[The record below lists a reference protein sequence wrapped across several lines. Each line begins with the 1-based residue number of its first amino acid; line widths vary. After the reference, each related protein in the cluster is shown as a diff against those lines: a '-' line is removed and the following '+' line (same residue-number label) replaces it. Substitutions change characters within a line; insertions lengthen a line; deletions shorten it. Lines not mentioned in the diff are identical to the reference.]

1 MEPREHQVSERIQQR
16 PRVLAVDD
24 ESLIRMSLRIALAR
38 EGYDVDTASSGVE
51 AMGLLDRYS
60 YDLVLLDLRLPDVSG
75 MEVLRYA
82 RRLYPGVKVLLVTAS
97 TNAPTPVEAEME
109 GAAGVVAKPFTLRAI
124 AAETRRV
131 IGGPRIAR

>member
-1 MEPREHQVSERIQQR
+1 MNERIHER

-51 AMGLLDRYS
+51 AMSLLDRFE

-82 RRLYPGVKVLLVTAS
+82 RRLHPDVKVLLVTAS
-97 TNAPTPVEAEME
+97 TNAPNAAEAEQE
-109 GAAGVVAKPFTLRAI
+109 GAAGVVAKPFTLQAI

-131 IGGPRIAR
+131 IGAPRVTR

>member
-1 MEPREHQVSERIQQR
+1 MNEPIHEHL
-16 PRVLAVDD
+16 RVLAVDD

-51 AMGLLDRYS
+51 AMGLIDRHE

-82 RRLYPGVKVLLVTAS
+82 RRIRPGVKVLIVTAS
-97 TNAPTPVEAEME
+97 TNAPNAEEAAQE
-109 GAAGVVAKPFTLRAI
+109 GAAGVVAKPFTLQSI

-131 IGGPRIAR
+131 LGAPRISR

>member
-1 MEPREHQVSERIQQR
+1 VKERTDSP

-38 EGYDVDTASSGVE
+38 EGYEVDTASSGSE
-51 AMGLLDRYS
+51 AMGLLDRYR

-75 MEVLRYA
+75 IEVLRYA
-82 RRLYPGVKVLLVTAS
+82 RRLDPGVKVLVVTAS
-97 TNAPTPVEAEME
+97 TSGPAVVEAARE
-109 GAAGVVAKPFTLRAI
+109 GAVGVVSKPFTLQAI

-131 IGGPRIAR
+131 IGASRIGG

>member
-1 MEPREHQVSERIQQR
+1 MNPH

-38 EGYDVDTASSGVE
+38 EGYLVDTASNGTE
-51 AMGLLDRYS
+51 AMALLDQHA

-82 RRLYPGVKVLLVTAS
+82 RRVAPSAKVLLVTAS
-97 TNAPTPVEAEME
+97 TNAPSATEAARE
-109 GAAGVVAKPFTLRAI
+109 GAAGVVTKPFTLRGLT
-124 AAETRRV
+124 AETRRLMS
-131 IGGPRIAR
+131 GPATWAR

>member
-1 MEPREHQVSERIQQR
+1 MSDRSQER

-24 ESLIRMSLRIALAR
+24 ESLIRMSPRIALAR

-51 AMGLLDRYS
+51 AMGLLDRHR

-82 RRLYPGVKVLLVTAS
+82 RRLQPGVKVLLVTAS
-97 TNAPTPVEAEME
+97 TNAPDPAEAEQE
-109 GAAGVVAKPFTLRAI
+109 GAAGVVSKPFTLQAI

-131 IGGPRIAR
+131 IGEPRIAR

>member
-1 MEPREHQVSERIQQR
+1 VSERIRPR

-51 AMGLLDRYS
+51 AMSLLDRFE

-82 RRLYPGVKVLLVTAS
+82 RRLHPGVKVLLVTAS
-97 TNAPTPVEAEME
+97 TNAPDAVEAEHE
-109 GAAGVVAKPFTLRAI
+109 GAAGVVAKPFTLQAI

-131 IGGPRIAR
+131 IGAARIVR

>member
-1 MEPREHQVSERIQQR
+1 MSERMHSR

-51 AMGLLDRYS
+51 AMGLLDRYE

-82 RRLYPGVKVLLVTAS
+82 RRLYPDVKVLLVTAS
-97 TNAPTPVEAEME
+97 TNAPNADEAEQE
-109 GAAGVVAKPFTLRAI
+109 GAAGVVAKPFTLQGI
-124 AAETRRV
+124 AAESRRV
-131 IGGPRIAR
+131 IGGPRIVR